1 MNRLTETAAIKH
13 EPRSDLQSAEFSRIL
28 LIKPSALG
36 DVVHTIPVLVKL
48 RARYPRARI
57 DWLITPENAE
67 VVRHHPALSNV
78 VLFARRDFSKPGQKW
93 RATLGF
99 FDLLKQIRRAKYD
112 LVVDMH
118 GQVRSAL
125 FALISGARV
134 RIGFDRPIEFSR
146 TISAEH
152 DLKNVPNRGWR
163 GAREGSWI
171 AYTHRIPIPTLDVH
185 AIDRYLWVG
194 SLLGFDD
201 EPPDLAIHLSPE
213 TIHNVDRLLDEHGV
227 PAGKPLVVLVPGTIW
242 ETKHWTIE
250 GFAGV
255 AREFLREGFAVA
267 LAGTKRD
274 ETRCQQIAAAAPGT
288 INLCGKTTPADLAGL
303 IQRAEVA
310 VTNDSGSMHVAASL
324 DKPMVSVFGPTNPVH
339 IGPYQRPESVVRVDL
354 PCSPCNYRRL
364 SQCPFDHACMKQVT
378 SDDGRGARTENSRGG
393 KTVACAV
400 LSAGPL
406 GAVTKSA
413 EDSGRYNERRREDA
427 CALPKLCQTKTA
439 VMENFARS
447 AFGGRCVFASL
458 FHRCAI

>member
-1 MNRLTETAAIKH
+1 LNSQIEDVRTKNANA
-13 EPRSDLQSAEFSRIL
+13 SGLQSAEFSRIL

-67 VVRHHPALSNV
+67 VVRCHPALTNV
-78 VLFARRDFSKPGQKW
+78 VLFARRDFSKRGRRW
-93 RATLGF
+93 RALTAF

-112 LVVDMH
+112 LIIDMH
-118 GQVRSAL
+118 GQVRSAF

-134 RIGFDRPIEFSR
+134 RIGFDRPVKR
-146 TISAEH
+146 TLTVSAEH
-152 DLKNVPNRGWR
+152 DLKNVPSHGWR
-163 GAREGSWI
+163 GAREGSWL
-171 AYTHRIPIPTLDVH
+171 AYTHRIAIPTLDVH

-194 SLLGFDD
+194 ELLGFDGN
-201 EPPDLAIHLSPE
+201 PPDLTIHLPAEAVSK
-213 TIHNVDRLLDEHGV
+213 VQRLLEEHGV
-227 PAGKPLVVLVPGTIW
+227 PADMPLVVLVPGTIW

-255 AREFLREGFAVA
+255 AREFLRDGFAVA

-274 ETRCQQIAAAAPGT
+274 QQRCRQIAAAAPGT
-288 INLCGKTTPADLAGL
+288 RDLSGRTTPAELAAL
-303 IQRAEVA
+303 IRRAEVA

-339 IGPYQRPESVVRVDL
+339 IGPYERPESVVRVDL

-378 SDDGRGARTENSRGG
+378 SAM
-393 KTVACAV
+393 VV
-400 LSAGPL
+400 
-406 GAVTKSA
+406 
-413 EDSGRYNERRREDA
+413 ERVEKI
-427 CALPKLCQTKTA
+427 L
-439 VMENFARS
+439 
-447 AFGGRCVFASL
+447 ASKK
-458 FHRCAI
+458 

>member
-1 MNRLTETAAIKH
+1 MCASTQRGGYYGRPVGLPALAGLSYLRQLNGQIQNARIKNGGTLA
-13 EPRSDLQSAEFSRIL
+13 LQSAEFSRIL

-67 VVRHHPALSNV
+67 IVRCHPALSNV
-78 VLFARRDFSKPGQKW
+78 VLFARRDFSKRGRRW
-93 RATLGF
+93 RAMVAF

-112 LVVDMH
+112 LVIDMH
-118 GQVRSAL
+118 GQMRSAL
-125 FALISGARV
+125 FALVSGARV
-134 RIGFDRPIEFSR
+134 RIGFDRPIKR
-146 TISAEH
+146 ALTVSAEH
-152 DLKNVPNRGWR
+152 DLKNVPSHGWR

-185 AIDRYLWVG
+185 AIDRYLWVAP
-194 SLLGFDD
+194 LLGLDD
-201 EPPDLAIHLSPE
+201 DPPDLTIHLSSE
-213 TIHNVDRLLDEHGV
+213 TTFKARRLLEEHRV
-227 PAGKPLVVLVPGTIW
+227 AASKPLVVLVPGTIW

-255 AREFLREGFAVA
+255 ARAFLHDGFAVA

-274 ETRCQQIAAAAPGT
+274 QQRCRQIAAAAPGACD
-288 INLCGKTTPADLAGL
+288 LSGKTTPAELAAL

-310 VTNDSGSMHVAASL
+310 VTNDSGSMHLAASL
-324 DKPMVSVFGPTNPVH
+324 GKPMVSIFGPTNPVH

-378 SDDGRGARTENSRGG
+378 STMVVERVHKILAT
-393 KTVACAV
+393 
-400 LSAGPL
+400 
-406 GAVTKSA
+406 TK
-413 EDSGRYNERRREDA
+413 
-427 CALPKLCQTKTA
+427 
-439 VMENFARS
+439 
-447 AFGGRCVFASL
+447 
-458 FHRCAI
+458 

>member
-1 MNRLTETAAIKH
+1 LNSQIEDVRTKNANA
-13 EPRSDLQSAEFSRIL
+13 PGLQSAEFSRIL

-67 VVRHHPALSNV
+67 VVRCHPALDNV
-78 VLFARRDFSKPGQKW
+78 VLFARRDFSTRGRRW
-93 RATLGF
+93 RALMAF

-112 LVVDMH
+112 LIIDMH
-118 GQVRSAL
+118 GQVRSAF

-134 RIGFDRPIEFSR
+134 RIGFDRPVKR
-146 TISAEH
+146 TLTVSAEH
-152 DLKNVPNRGWR
+152 DLKNVPSHGWR
-163 GAREGSWI
+163 GAREGSWL

-194 SLLGFDD
+194 ELLGFNDD
-201 EPPDLAIHLSPE
+201 PPDLKIHLPSE
-213 TIHNVDRLLDEHGV
+213 AIFKVQQLLEQHGV
-227 PAGKPLVVLVPGTIW
+227 PADMPLIVLVPGTIW
-242 ETKHWTIE
+242 ETKHWSIE

-255 AREFLREGFAVA
+255 AREFLRDGFAVV

-274 ETRCQQIAAAAPGT
+274 QQRCRQIAAAAPGT
-288 INLCGKTTPADLAGL
+288 CNLSGKTTPAELAAL
-303 IQRAEVA
+303 IRRAEVA

-339 IGPYQRPESVVRVDL
+339 IGPYERPESVVRADL

-378 SDDGRGARTENSRGG
+378 SAMVVERVEKILAT
-393 KTVACAV
+393 
-400 LSAGPL
+400 
-406 GAVTKSA
+406 TK
-413 EDSGRYNERRREDA
+413 
-427 CALPKLCQTKTA
+427 
-439 VMENFARS
+439 
-447 AFGGRCVFASL
+447 
-458 FHRCAI
+458 

>member
-1 MNRLTETAAIKH
+1 MNGQTETPKNPD
-13 EPRSDLQSAEFSRIL
+13 ELDLRSAEFSRIL

-78 VLFARRDFSKPGQKW
+78 LLFARRDFSKRGHRW
-93 RATLGF
+93 RASRSFL
-99 FDLLKQIRRAKYD
+99 DLLKQIRSAKYD
-112 LVVDMH
+112 LVIDMH
-118 GQVRSAL
+118 GQVRSA
-125 FALISGARV
+125 FFTLISGARV
-134 RIGFDRPIEFSR
+134 RIGFDRPIRR
-146 TISAEH
+146 TLSISAEH
-152 DLKNVPNRGWR
+152 DLKNVPSHGWR

-194 SLLGFDD
+194 ELLGFDD
-201 EPPDLAIHLSPE
+201 NPPDLTLHLSPE
-213 TIHNVDRLLDEHGV
+213 TVRSLEQLLNEKGV
-227 PAGKPLVVLVPGTIW
+227 EASQPLVVLVPGTIW

-255 AREFLREGFAVA
+255 ARHFLREGFAVA

-274 ETRCQQIAAAAPGT
+274 QVRCRQIAAEAPGACD
-288 INLCGKTTPADLAGL
+288 LSGKTTPADLAAL
-303 IQRAEVA
+303 IRRAEVA

-324 DKPMVSVFGPTNPVH
+324 GKPMVSVFGPTNPVH
-339 IGPYQRPESVVRVDL
+339 IGPYERPESVVRVDL

-378 SDDGRGARTENSRGG
+378 SAMVVDRVQKILSTA
-393 KTVACAV
+393 KT
-400 LSAGPL
+400 P
-406 GAVTKSA
+406 A
-413 EDSGRYNERRREDA
+413 EQAN
-427 CALPKLCQTKTA
+427 
-439 VMENFARS
+439 
-447 AFGGRCVFASL
+447 CVS
-458 FHRCAI
+458 H

>member
-1 MNRLTETAAIKH
+1 LSVERWTLKFPVNGQIETAQIKN
-13 EPRSDLQSAEFSRIL
+13 PDASALRFAEFSRIL

-48 RARYPRARI
+48 RTRYPRARI

-78 VLFARRDFSKPGQKW
+78 VLFARRDFSKRGRRW
-93 RATLGF
+93 RAVLGF
-99 FDLLKQIRRAKYD
+99 IDLLKQIRSANYD
-112 LVVDMH
+112 LVIDMH
-118 GQVRSAL
+118 GQVRSAFFSL
-125 FALISGARV
+125 VSGARV
-134 RIGFDRPIEFSR
+134 RIGFDRPVKFSR
-146 TISAEH
+146 TVSAEH
-152 DLKNVPNRGWR
+152 DLKNVPSHGWR

-194 SLLGFDD
+194 ALLGFDD
-201 EPPDLAIHLSPE
+201 EPPDLTLHLSTE
-213 TIHNVDRLLDEHGV
+213 TVSNVQRLLEEHGV
-227 PAGKPLVVLVPGTIW
+227 AASKPLVVLVPGTIW

-255 AREFLREGFAVA
+255 AREFLREGFAVV

-274 ETRCQQIAAAAPGT
+274 EARCRQIAAGAPGAT
-288 INLCGKTTPADLAGL
+288 NLCSKTTPADLAAL

-324 DKPMVSVFGPTNPVH
+324 GKPMVSVFGPTNPVH
-339 IGPYQRPESVVRVDL
+339 IGPYERPESVVRLDL

-378 SDDGRGARTENSRGG
+378 SAMIVERVHNVLAART
-393 KTVACAV
+393 
-400 LSAGPL
+400 
-406 GAVTKSA
+406 
-413 EDSGRYNERRREDA
+413 
-427 CALPKLCQTKTA
+427 
-439 VMENFARS
+439 
-447 AFGGRCVFASL
+447 
-458 FHRCAI
+458 

>member
-1 MNRLTETAAIKH
+1 VNGQIETAHIRTRDAS
-13 EPRSDLQSAEFSRIL
+13 ELQSTEFSRIL

-48 RARYPRARI
+48 RARYPNARI
-57 DWLITPENAE
+57 DWLITPENADI
-67 VVRHHPALSNV
+67 VRCHPALSNV
-78 VLFARRDFSKPGQKW
+78 VLFARRDFSKRGRRW
-93 RATLGF
+93 RALVSF

-118 GQVRSAL
+118 GQLRSAF
-125 FALISGARV
+125 FALVSGAHV
-134 RIGFDRPIEFSR
+134 RIGFDRPIKR
-146 TISAEH
+146 GLTVSAEH
-152 DLKNVPNRGWR
+152 DLRNVPSHGWR

-171 AYTHRIPIPTLDVH
+171 AYTHRVSIPTLDVH

-194 SLLGFDD
+194 PLLGFDD
-201 EPPDLAIHLSPE
+201 DPPDLTIHLSSD
-213 TIHNVDRLLDEHGV
+213 TVRNVEQLLEEHGV
-227 PAGKPLVVLVPGTIW
+227 TPDMPLIILVPGTIW

-255 AREFLREGFAVA
+255 ARQFLQDGFAVA

-274 ETRCQQIAAAAPGT
+274 EQRCRQIAAAAPGACD
-288 INLCGKTTPADLAGL
+288 LSGKTTPAELAAL

-324 DKPMVSVFGPTNPVH
+324 GKPMVSVFGPTNPVH

-378 SDDGRGARTENSRGG
+378 PAMVVEHVR
-393 KTVACAV
+393 KIVAMA
-400 LSAGPL
+400 
-406 GAVTKSA
+406 K
-413 EDSGRYNERRREDA
+413 
-427 CALPKLCQTKTA
+427 
-439 VMENFARS
+439 
-447 AFGGRCVFASL
+447 
-458 FHRCAI
+458 

>member
-1 MNRLTETAAIKH
+1 MNGQIENAQTKH
-13 EPRSDLQSAEFSRIL
+13 RDASELQSTEFSRIL

-48 RARYPRARI
+48 RARYPGARI

-67 VVRHHPALSNV
+67 IVRCHPALSNV
-78 VLFARRDFSKPGQKW
+78 VLFARRDFSKPGRRW
-93 RATLGF
+93 RALLAF
-99 FDLLKQIRRAKYD
+99 FGLLKQIRRTKYD
-112 LVVDMH
+112 LVIDMH
-118 GQVRSAL
+118 GQVRSAF
-125 FALISGARV
+125 FALVSGARV
-134 RIGFDRPIEFSR
+134 RIGFDRPIKREL
-146 TISAEH
+146 TVSAEH
-152 DLKNVPNRGWR
+152 DLKNVPNHGWR

-171 AYTHRIPIPTLDVH
+171 AYTHRISIPTLDVH

-213 TIHNVDRLLDEHGV
+213 TIHTVERLLEEHGV

-255 AREFLREGFAVA
+255 AREFLRQGFAVA

-274 ETRCQQIAAAAPGT
+274 ETRCRQIAAAAAGT
-288 INLCGKTTPADLAGL
+288 INLCGKTTPADLAAL
-303 IQRAEVA
+303 IRRAEVA

-324 DKPMVSVFGPTNPVH
+324 GKPMVSVFGPTNPVH

-364 SQCPFDHACMKQVT
+364 SQCPFDHACMKQLTPEMVVE
-378 SDDGRGARTENSRGG
+378 RVR
-393 KTVACAV
+393 KIVAMA
-400 LSAGPL
+400 
-406 GAVTKSA
+406 K
-413 EDSGRYNERRREDA
+413 
-427 CALPKLCQTKTA
+427 
-439 VMENFARS
+439 
-447 AFGGRCVFASL
+447 
-458 FHRCAI
+458 

>member
-1 MNRLTETAAIKH
+1 LNRHTTTTQINH
-13 EPRSDLQSAEFSRIL
+13 VSRSGLRSADFSRIL

-48 RARYPRARI
+48 RARYPQARI

-78 VLFARRDFSKPGQKW
+78 VLFARRDFSKRGKKW
-93 RATLGF
+93 RAMLAF
-99 FDLLKQIRRAKYD
+99 FELLKQIRRAKYD

-134 RIGFDRPIEFSR
+134 RIGFDRPIKFSR

-152 DLKNVPNRGWR
+152 DLKNVPNHGWR

-201 EPPDLAIHLSPE
+201 EPPDLAIQLSTE
-213 TIHNVDRLLDEHGV
+213 AVRNLHKLLEQHGV
-227 PAGKPLVVLVPGTIW
+227 PASKPLIVLVPGTIW
-242 ETKHWTIE
+242 ETKHWTID

-255 AREFLREGFAVA
+255 ARHFLREGFAVA
-267 LAGTKRD
+267 VAGTKRD
-274 ETRCQQIAAAAPGT
+274 EARCRQISAAAPGT
-288 INLCGKTTPADLAGL
+288 CDLCGQTTPADLAAL
-303 IQRAEVA
+303 IQHAEVA

-324 DKPMVSVFGPTNPVH
+324 GKPMVSVFGPTNPVH
-339 IGPYQRPESVVRVDL
+339 IGPYQRAESVVRLDL

-364 SQCPFDHACMKQVT
+364 SQCPFGHACMKQVT
-378 SDDGRGARTENSRGG
+378 SEMVVERAQEILAAR
-393 KTVACAV
+393 K
-400 LSAGPL
+400 
-406 GAVTKSA
+406 
-413 EDSGRYNERRREDA
+413 
-427 CALPKLCQTKTA
+427 
-439 VMENFARS
+439 
-447 AFGGRCVFASL
+447 
-458 FHRCAI
+458 